1 MTMKNQRGSILI
13 YTMLTM
19 SVMLAIGLTLNSLF
33 LGKLKGAAAARD
45 SVVALYAADS
55 AVEMCL
61 YEVRQRPAQP
71 VTRPILTNGAT
82 VNIFKIPDNTEITGN
97 CSDLVGDSFQFRA
110 TGTYRGVRRSLEIS
124 Q

>member
-55 AVEMCL
+55 AAEMCL
-61 YEVRQRPAQP
+61 YEARQKSQQP
-71 VTRPILTNGAT
+71 PIIFSNGAT
-82 VNIFKIPDNTEITGN
+82 YTIVDSKTDVDITDD
-97 CSDLVGDSFQFRA
+97 CSVLVGDSFQFRA
-110 TGTYRGVRRSLEIS
+110 TGTYRGVRRSLEIN